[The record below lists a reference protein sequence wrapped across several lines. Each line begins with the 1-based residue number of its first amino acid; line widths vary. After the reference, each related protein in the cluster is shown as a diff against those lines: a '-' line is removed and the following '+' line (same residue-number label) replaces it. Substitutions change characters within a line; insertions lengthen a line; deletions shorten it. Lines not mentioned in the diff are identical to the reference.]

1 MLSRILQQTPG
12 RIGRCL
18 SNSTTSSQGTREA
31 LGALAME
38 PRLEATVELKT
49 RVYAVKENDILITKR
64 IKELAL
70 GDVIQMDRILEVK
83 SPQYLLQ
90 GSPLVTPEYVQVEG
104 VVIEHPVSR
113 TQTLLRH
120 GRKIK
125 RKRLEIGAE
134 GLTSILIRK
143 IHVTV
148 PNASS
153 VAS

>member
-1 MLSRILQQTPG
+1 MLRALLSRTTQ
-12 RIGRCL
+12 RSL
-18 SNSTTSSQGTREA
+18 SNTASTTISQGTRDA
-31 LGALAME
+31 LRALSLE

-64 IKELAL
+64 IKDLAL
-70 GDVIQMDRILEVK
+70 GDVIQMDRIYEVK
-83 SPQYLLQ
+83 SPQFLLQ
-90 GSPLVTPEYVQVEG
+90 GSPLVAPEYISVEG

-143 IHVTV
+143 IQVTV
-148 PNASS
+148 PPVSAS
-153 VAS
+153 